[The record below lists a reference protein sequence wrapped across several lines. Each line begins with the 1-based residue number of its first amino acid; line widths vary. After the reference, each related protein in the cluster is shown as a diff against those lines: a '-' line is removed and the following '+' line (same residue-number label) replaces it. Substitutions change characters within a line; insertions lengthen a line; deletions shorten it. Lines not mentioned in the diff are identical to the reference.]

1 MTAGTLAQFD
11 TLLPDSRVEVLRDV
25 LGRELRLPDEV
36 NFTTHVQP
44 ERWANVRGV
53 ERKLG
58 AQAVFLVTSPN
69 PHERHGGETIRTHA
83 ATALEH
89 WREKEDRSFRIVRA
103 GDPAA
108 IIFKMLCAQHMDAR
122 RNWVELN

>member
-1 MTAGTLAQFD
+1 MTEGTLAQFD

-44 ERWANVRGV
+44 ARWAQVRGV
-53 ERKLG
+53 DREIP

-69 PHERHGGETIRTHA
+69 PHPRHEGEIIRTHA

-89 WREKEDRSFRIVRA
+89 WREKEDRSFRFVRA

-108 IIFKMLCAQHMDAR
+108 VLFRALCAQHMDAR
-122 RNWVELN
+122 RNWNELN